1 MINQVPVQGYY
12 FVKIFFFGLTEYHF
26 AHLFTHATPVAIRP
40 GHGRK
45 SSSCRYNRQLE
56 SAHSQYRSLPVYF
69 SFSVFFCSSIAFWM
83 DEISVFRDAI
93 VSCFSA
99 IFSLWGQTPMF
110 LFTRLYRLRFTLY
123 IFSIK
128 MASESIPNC
137 LQIIFFNFPHDVFP
151 L

>member
-26 AHLFTHATPVAIRP
+26 AHLFTHATPAAIRP

-69 SFSVFFCSSIAFWM
+69 SFSVFFCSSIAFW
-83 DEISVFRDAI
+83 ISYYISAI
-93 VSCFSA
+93 IASVIKPSYFASLTYSFGSRFSA
-99 IFSLWGQTPMF
+99 S
-110 LFTRLYRLRFTLY
+110 
-123 IFSIK
+123 FSILFAPILPCHVCK
-128 MASESIPNC
+128 
-137 LQIIFFNFPHDVFP
+137 
-151 L
+151 